1 MKLTNN
7 LLKSLLLLMLLSNSS
22 SAQESCKGGF
32 CMISLDSLDDGK
44 NLKKVKSSTT
54 TLIKNENIH
63 KEKQKQNSTYKR
75 VD

>member
-44 NLKKVKSSTT
+44 NLKKVKSSTMAST
-54 TLIKNENIH
+54 KDKKINKKI
-63 KEKQKQNSTYKR
+63 QKQNSTYTR

>member
-44 NLKKVKSSTT
+44 NLKKVKSSTMAST
-54 TLIKNENIH
+54 KSKSEKTR
-63 KEKQKQNSTYKR
+63 KEK
-75 VD
+75 

>member
-1 MKLTNN
+1 MKLTHN

-44 NLKKVKSSTT
+44 NIKKVKSSTMAST
-54 TLIKNENIH
+54 KSKKIS
-63 KEKQKQNSTYKR
+63 KEIEEE
-75 VD
+75 